1 MKTAPFIKLLAVV
14 LAVLLSL
21 AILYLVAVSPPE
33 FLNIN
38 SVYKGF

>member
-1 MKTAPFIKLLAVV
+1 MKTARYIRCIAVI

-21 AILYLVAVSPPE
+21 AILYLAAISPPE